1 VYPLRGRPKWWR
13 RGSTFNLCFGWRPA
27 ARGRCSPACCW
38 GSWCAAASRV
48 TVLADGQEL
57 LEEIPAEDA
66 FIPVLAERNLYL
78 QLGRGTP
85 PPGMQSRPS
94 LDRNTVDDVGQKL
107 ETSFANS
114 LTELFKRGV
123 GQAVAL
129 AGAGVIAGSHEHQR
143 RFSCKA
149 HHIKLDTQAIYGL
162 MRAAGMLPADITSLT
177 KLRNGVAGPKDSEV
191 ANRWIAFLPD
201 QSLWP
206 NDGQT
211 FAQVVHTDGV
221 TVSMLF
227 TRPKPAGPPDELPR
241 MGKQEG
247 AVNPLAHMDADWLG
261 CDPGK
266 TNMATVAHEER
277 YPSGAVESVWQRSLI
292 AGHYYRQS
300 GITQHAK
307 VSKACLAG
315 QCAVASHQL
324 HRLAAAVL
332 GVRRHDAGDLAR
344 HVGRAVQAAL
354 IQRQIPAGTL
364 KLGCHRS
371 PPGPGLWV
379 SSFSGSGSIGSRGV
393 PVKQMLR
400 EACKQFPGRVVM
412 VHEFRTSR
420 VSSARTNVMAGQAE
434 SFRWLL
440 PVRSMATQSRMCSTS
455 NGIRFYDRDVSAA
468 LNIRRIAAGP
478 GRPRELSSW
487 VGAMPNP
494 GRPGQEWVLQAE
506 ARPGH
511 HKHNMASVR
520 ALSPKIGPASPRG
533 FSNHISTRSR
543 VATACLPRPGT
554 VATVSLCALFALSFF
569 GSIITMHAQTSP
581 VSAAAPSTFAANQQY
596 QDELLAAIRM
606 RKEALEPM
614 VQAPDV
620 VVGEGAVPS
629 PAPTPAEAPPTLA
642 VEATVAEP
650 PQPQPTADPP
660 AAAEPALPQPA
671 ASAVLAATPTP
682 QAAPAM
688 GVPEPSDPLPGPAAQ
703 PAEPAAAPAPA
714 SPAAATPQA
723 PVQAAAAEVAPEV
736 SAPSAPSPA
745 VSGGEPAPMEVA
757 TTQAPPSNAALAL
770 GAVAVLAVAAVAVA
784 GGNKAADQPEQPS
797 TAQSPNTDAGG
808 AVTRT
813 SNTTHNASTMRK
825 LVKELSDLHDQPP
838 EGIRVIVNDANVW
851 DVAFEVEGP
860 SATPFEGGVF
870 KGRLVLGPD
879 FPVAPPKGFFITKI
893 FHPNVSQ
900 SGEICVNVLKKD
912 WTADTGLR
920 HVLVVIKCLLVDPNP
935 ESALNEEAG
944 RLLLE
949 DYEEYA
955 GKARLMTSI
964 HARRGHGPLATSNGH
979 ANFVPVTAANDSC
992 ATQKSSVITDIS
1004 MSPAS
1009 KKSRGDMLPKPAA
1022 QVAASKVKKSLKRL

>member
-1 VYPLRGRPKWWR
+1 MPRTVRLTVRPTRRQNQVRPSGACRPTVQRTGLTTTITHGTLIRGVSAAGSCRPKWWK
-13 RGSTFNLCFGWRPA
+13 RGSTTTLCFGWRPA

-57 LEEIPAEDA
+57 LEETPAEDA

-94 LDRNTVDDVGQKL
+94 LGVVAVWAAHPGLRD
-107 ETSFANS
+107 
-114 LTELFKRGV
+114 ELN
-123 GQAVAL
+123 A
-129 AGAGVIAGSHEHQR
+129 
-143 RFSCKA
+143 A
-149 HHIKLDTQAIYGL
+149 HHIKLDTRAIYGL

-177 KLRNGVAGPKDSEV
+177 KFRNGVAGPKDSEV

-247 AVNPLAHMDADWLG
+247 AVNPLAHLDADWLG

-266 TNMATVAHEER
+266 TNMAIVAHEER
-277 YPSGAVESVWQRSLI
+277 YPSGAVESVWQRGLT

-307 VSKACLAG
+307 VSKAWLAG

-324 HRLAAAVL
+324 HRLAAAVP

-354 IQRQIPAGTL
+354 IQRQIPATVRGARVRCNSAATGRPL
-364 KLGCHRS
+364 ALAYGS
-371 PPGPGLWV
+371 AG
-379 SSFSGSGSIGSRGV
+379 FSGSGSIGSRGV

-412 VHEFRTSR
+412 VHELRTSR

-434 SFRWLL
+434 SF
-440 PVRSMATQSRMCSTS
+440 S

-468 LNIRRIAAGP
+468 LDIRRIAAGP
-478 GRPRELSSW
+478 GRAALASSAAGW
-487 VGAMPNP
+487 APCLTQA
-494 GRPGQEWVLQAE
+494 GQARTE

-543 VATACLPRPGT
+543 VATACLPRAGT

-650 PQPQPTADPP
+650 AQPQPTADPP
-660 AAAEPALPQPA
+660 AAAEPAPPQPA

-688 GVPEPSDPLPGPAAQ
+688 GVPEPADPLPGPAAQ

-736 SAPSAPSPA
+736 SAPSAAPAPSPA

-979 ANFVPVTAANDSC
+979 ANLVPVTAANDSC